1 MAKRQ
6 APYRP
11 LGRTRN
17 KKLTVDDK
25 EQEKCCQDPNVLTPQ
40 ECESLQLA
48 LENANRSPQDKQIV
62 EEEEMA
68 KRQAPYRLLG
78 RIRNKKL
85 AVDDKEQGKR
95 RQGGNVLTPQ
105 ECESLQLAL
114 ENGNRSPQD
123 KQILE
128 EQMSRFWGTTDGPFL
143 CLSALSR
150 ECTADITTRPYSTFI
165 MYFRDGIPSVNFE
178 EERDN
183 MSLLLGSLRGDHDMT
198 EEGWQAFE
206 DRMSLLNE
214 SSFGGGPIIGY
225 DMDTLRPDDLGDD
238 NDENSISEHS
248 SILTSPDQSVT
259 YSITRP
265 TDSVVVAVL
274 LQQEALQP
282 NSPRCENILALDIYR
297 MKRLRDKLLSQ
308 KNAALQLR
316 AEAKRTKRDLQKKDF
331 QHHMVSN
338 GLGTVVELSFEDERT
353 IVGSVKKSR
362 SRSMS
367 RSRLP
372 TKPRPRPPPI
382 RTLILDCE
390 VYQQQNEDGKSPE
403 CETTSWTACTGS
415 SGDPI
420 EEPRPPAIK
429 ALILYYE
436 GRRSGKDDRPSA
448 TCRRRSVSTVS
459 SDPILE
465 EADLMN
471 Q

>member
-6 APYRP
+6 APYRLYKKLTVDDKEQGKRRHGP
-11 LGRTRN
+11 NVLTPEECESLQLALENGNRSSPQDKQIVEEQIAKRQSPYRLLGRTRN

-25 EQEKCCQDPNVLTPQ
+25 EQG
-40 ECESLQLA
+40 
-48 LENANRSPQDKQIV
+48 
-62 EEEEMA
+62 M
-68 KRQAPYRLLG
+68 
-78 RIRNKKL
+78 
-85 AVDDKEQGKR
+85 R
-95 RQGGNVLTPQ
+95 RQGHNVLTPQ

-114 ENGNRSPQD
+114 ENGNRSPLD
-123 KQILE
+123 NQIVE
-128 EQMSRFWGTTDGPFL
+128 ELMSRFWGTTDGAFL

-150 ECTADITTRPYSTFI
+150 ECTDADITTRPYSAFI
-165 MYFRDGIPSVNFE
+165 MYFRDGIPSVNLE

-183 MSLLLGSLRGDHDMT
+183 MSLLLGSLRDDHDMT

-206 DRMSLLNE
+206 DRMSLLSE
-214 SSFGGGPIIGY
+214 SSFGGGSMIGY
-225 DMDTLRPDDLGDD
+225 DMDTLGPDDFGDD
-238 NDENSISEHS
+238 NDENSRSEHDESS
-248 SILTSPDQSVT
+248 SILTSPDQSVN

-265 TDSVVVAVL
+265 TDSVVVAIL
-274 LQQEALQP
+274 LQQQALQP

-297 MKRLRDKLLSQ
+297 MKRLRDRLLSQ

-316 AEAKRTKRDLQKKDF
+316 AEARRTKRDLQKKYF

-362 SRSMS
+362 SRSQS
-367 RSRLP
+367 RTRLP

-390 VYQQQNEDGKSPE
+390 VYQQQNEDGKNPD
-403 CETTSWTACTGS
+403 CETTPQTACTGS

-420 EEPRPPAIK
+420 EEPPPPAIK

-436 GRRSGKDDRPSA
+436 GHRSGKDDMPSA